1 MISEIGES
9 KFVKQLIYSMWGG
22 GKTIYVGSGGRKTLI
37 LRPPTDHTDSIISFY
52 KPEERPREKVIHDWA
67 QMTDAAEYLRLHGH
81 EWDWVWLD
89 SISLWQDT
97 GLDDI
102 WQAVIERRPDRD
114 SLTQGKDKGEYGR
127 NMDRL
132 AEWVRTI
139 VSMDTFNFGIT
150 AFPTTRLD
158 APGGER
164 KLMPWVQGSMMSEK
178 VCGYMNMVGY
188 LEVKT
193 SPSSGRRFRQ
203 ISFNE
208 SEDYYAKDQYNAFK
222 DGRLIDPTIPK
233 MMEAVGKA
241 RGNTSTATPTGGK
254 RKVVRKGAA

>member
-1 MISEIGES
+1 
-9 KFVKQLIYSMWGG
+9 MWGA

-37 LRPPTDHTDSIISFY
+37 LRPPTDHTDSIIAFY
-52 KPEERPREKVIHDWA
+52 PPDQRPREKVIRDWSE
-67 QMTDAAEYLRLHGH
+67 MNDAGEYLRLHGH

-102 WQAVIERRPDRD
+102 WQAVIERRPDRN

-132 AEWVRTI
+132 AEWVRNV

-158 APGGER
+158 SPSGER

-178 VCGYMNMVGY
+178 ICGYMTQVGY
-188 LEVKT
+188 MEVKR
-193 SPSSGRRFRQ
+193 SPSTKRVYRQ
-203 ISFNE
+203 ISFAE
-208 SEDYYAKDQYNAFK
+208 HEDYYAKDQYNAFPK
-222 DGRLIDPTIPK
+222 GVFIDPTVPK
-233 MMEAVGKA
+233 LLEAVAAA
-241 RGNTSTATPTGGK
+241 RGETQQSKPARGG
-254 RKVVRKGAA
+254 RKVVRKGAK